1 MERRRR
7 VYQTPHSR
15 EGWLSGLLLFL
26 SAIVVLSGLVWRGEK
41 GDISIRLAPSPTPI
55 PLNEAFDETQV
66 ETDISLKGSEWY
78 ALQLGV
84 FENPESAARLAEEY
98 SRRGA
103 AGYVWHDGRY
113 RTLAAVYASK
123 EDAQNVRQQLSK
135 QHDVETYLYTI
146 SYPAIEIRLSGMQG
160 QVEILQAAFL
170 HGEEMIVLLQEMSMA
185 LDRQEKNAAEVKASL
200 NGMNDQLTAVAL
212 RMRQRFAAPRHET
225 VSALLKCFEN
235 YSGFVSSIDS
245 IESEVALGT
254 KLKYQTF
261 SSLDSFKQVYDSLN
275 NT

>member
-7 VYQTPHSR
+7 VYPAPRTHD
-15 EGWLSGLLLFL
+15 GWLSGLLLFL

-41 GDISIRLAPSPTPI
+41 EELSILLAPSPTPI
-55 PLNEAFDETQV
+55 PINESFDETLVQTEV
-66 ETDISLKGSEWY
+66 ALQGSEWY

-84 FENPESAARLAEEY
+84 FENQESAALLAEEY

-103 AGYVWHDGRY
+103 AGYVWCDGRY

-123 EDAQNVRQQLSK
+123 EDAQNVREQLRRK
-135 QHDVETYLYTI
+135 HDVETYLYTI
-146 SYPAIEIRLSGMQG
+146 SYPSLQLKLSGMQG

-170 HGEEMIVLLQEMSMA
+170 HAEEMIRLLQNLSMA
-185 LDRQEKNAAEVKASL
+185 LDRQETNAEEIRASL
-200 NGMNDQLTAVAL
+200 NGMNDQLTAVSL
-212 RMRQRFAAPRHET
+212 RLRQRFAVPRHET
-225 VSALLKCFEN
+225 VTRLLKCFET
-235 YSGFVSSIDS
+235 YSAFAATIDLAD
-245 IESEVALGT
+245 SEVGLGT

-261 SSLDSFKQVYDSLN
+261 LSLDSFKQVYDSLS